1 MSAEQNILDKAGRD
15 TGFKVPDGYFDQLYA
30 AMPDKLPERTPA
42 PEVKLSTWQR
52 LKPYVYLAAMFA
64 GIWCM
69 MQMFHMMS
77 STDVS
82 LEAPPADVMAA
93 LSQQPESFEEMI
105 PDYGITDFELEQEIS
120 EDYSSIEELSEDLGV
135 TLEPQYEAMNVGP
148 AILAASQPEV
158 AQNKPKK

>member
-15 TGFKVPDGYFDQLYA
+15 TGFRVPEGYFDHLYSSMA
-30 AMPDKLPERTPA
+30 DKLPEREPA
-42 PEVKLSTWQR
+42 PEIKLSTWQR

-82 LEAPPADVMAA
+82 LEAPPAAVMAE
-93 LSQQPESFEEMI
+93 LTEEPVSFEEMI
-105 PDYGITDFELEQEIS
+105 PEYGISDFELEEELS
-120 EDYSSIEELSEDLGV
+120 EDYTSIEQLSEDLGV
-135 TLEPQYEAMNVGP
+135 TLEPQYQAMNVEP
-148 AILAASQPEV
+148 AIIAASQPEV